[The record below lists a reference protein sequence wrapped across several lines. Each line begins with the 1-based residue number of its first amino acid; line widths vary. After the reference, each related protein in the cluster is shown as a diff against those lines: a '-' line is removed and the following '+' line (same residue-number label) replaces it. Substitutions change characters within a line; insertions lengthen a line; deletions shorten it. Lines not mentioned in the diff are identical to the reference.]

1 MEAGLYEVLRRSE
14 GQEVDSAKFSLPEV
28 VNRLISTPSMHFTL
42 KHFNMPV
49 QPSEA
54 DIIFNRAS
62 VALAKSQRLIASW
75 LPPKTPEEL
84 ANIKSEEELENEEKE
99 IFTPVPEL

>member
-1 MEAGLYEVLRRSE
+1 MRRSE
-14 GQEVDSAKFSLPEV
+14 SQEVDSAKFSFARGGEENR
-28 VNRLISTPSMHFTL
+28 NRLILMYSTL
-42 KHFNMPV
+42 KHFNMPA
-49 QPSEA
+49 QPSET

-84 ANIKSEEELENEEKE
+84 ANTKSEEELENEEKE